1 MLIGPS
7 GQVLLGELSAAL
19 RRGCLGASIT
29 GEHFAPASQPVP
41 QNDEVVHTNAVYD
54 EIGIL
59 RVVDAEQRLAKRVLV
74 EPGVGALGESEQV
87 TFGVL
92 AAG

>member
-1 MLIGPS
+1 VQI
-7 GQVLLGELSAAL
+7 
-19 RRGCLGASIT
+19 
-29 GEHFAPASQPVP
+29 
-41 QNDEVVHTNAVYD
+41 NAVYD

-59 RVVDAEQRLAKRVLV
+59 GMVDAEQRLAERVLV
-74 EPGVGALGESEQV
+74 KFGVGALGESEQV